1 MARKKKDQEDDWL
14 IEGYKKFLKFIMNA
28 TPDEFRE
35 LMKKA
40 HYEEC
45 TGINPDTLEIRE
57 LTADDIR
64 ELQAEYDA
72 L

>member
-1 MARKKKDQEDDWL
+1 MKRKRKRQDDWL
-14 IEGYKKFLKFIMNA
+14 TEGYKKFLKFMMTA

-35 LMKKA
+35 FLKKA
-40 HYEEC
+40 KYEEC
-45 TGINPDTLEIRE
+45 IGINPDTLEIRE
-57 LTADDIR
+57 FTPEYIQ